1 MVLVCFG
8 KEDDL
13 RMNSVDVS
21 LKCKVALLFEGKVVV
36 KEMSVKM
43 KMSTVNALPNSKRR
57 IISSD
62 GFIVNEK
69 NLYCDVGFTSKNVL
83 E

>member
-8 KEDDL
+8 KEEDL

-21 LKCKVALLFEGKVVV
+21 LKCKVQFVIEGKVVV

-43 KMSTVNALPNSKRR
+43 KMSTVNALPSSK
-57 IISSD
+57 
-62 GFIVNEK
+62 
-69 NLYCDVGFTSKNVL
+69 
-83 E
+83 

>member
-21 LKCKVALLFEGKVVV
+21 LKCKVQLVFEGKVVV

-69 NLYCDVGFTSKNVL
+69 NLY
-83 E
+83 

>member
-13 RMNSVDVS
+13 RINSVDVS
-21 LKCKVALLFEGKVVV
+21 LKCKVLLVFEGKVVV

-69 NLYCDVGFTSKNVL
+69 NLY
-83 E
+83 